1 MEINDS
7 SKESTVILQLKK
19 YNKEMEEIILALYL
33 ITERVEPLHTMA
45 KQLWFQIFT
54 PIVNNEIDLSVKEK
68 SNSISLELT
77 QKSTNKSHYTVV
89 FNNLQT
95 VLDVLKSHFPYKV
108 NDEMTAMEYIG
119 NDIRD
124 NLSELLIKNCLRDTI
139 PSDEEGLKQY
149 EEVQEATLALEKS
162 LLGKSTKHFSIMSL
176 LFSVPLKYLLFLE
189 AHLFDATTKSIF
201 SYANN
206 VDILF
211 INNKCKQYLEQ
222 AMEIMKKDLHDIVEV
237 GVADNV
243 EYFSGNMFS
252 TS

>member
-1 MEINDS
+1 MHNLFKNNVEINDS

-54 PIVNNEIDLSVKEK
+54 PIVNNEIDVLVKEK

-77 QKSTNKSHYTVV
+77 QKSTNKPHYKVV

-95 VLDVLKSHFPYKV
+95 VLDVLKTHFAYKV
-108 NDEMTAMEYIG
+108 NDEVTALEYIG

-139 PSDEEGLKQY
+139 PSNEEGLKQY

-162 LLGKSTKHFSIMSL
+162 LLGKSGKFLWLSSRKLVRVTLK
-176 LFSVPLKYLLFLE
+176 LKY
-189 AHLFDATTKSIF
+189 
-201 SYANN
+201 
-206 VDILF
+206 
-211 INNKCKQYLEQ
+211 
-222 AMEIMKKDLHDIVEV
+222 
-237 GVADNV
+237 
-243 EYFSGNMFS
+243 YF
-252 TS
+252 